1 MIAASSLI
9 RCLIGIASA
18 LETRMNLR
26 QAVLPQFFPAS
37 WLDDA
42 PDVVFSSFPSRI
54 RVGYV
59 TREDGAYS
67 YLMNEQLK
75 LSGLS
80 LEALHSR
87 ALYNLS
93 KLPSGRITFA
103 TVAGGVE
110 GFISSDDN
118 FAAARLLL
126 PAVRAEFTAR
136 LGEEFLA
143 SIPLRDD
150 CFCWSQA
157 QDQDR
162 QSRHAIE
169 ALEDFVSQEY
179 SLTPDILRVTIGGFS
194 LFQEQDLE

>member
-1 MIAASSLI
+1 
-9 RCLIGIASA
+9 
-18 LETRMNLR
+18 MNLR

-42 PDVVFSSFPSRI
+42 PDVVSSSFPSRI

-59 TREDGAYS
+59 TRDDGAYS
-67 YLMNEQLK
+67 YVMNEQLK

-80 LEALHSR
+80 LEALHSC
-87 ALYNLS
+87 ALHNLS

-103 TVAGGVE
+103 TVAGGAE

-118 FAAARLLL
+118 FGAARLLL
-126 PAVRAEFTAR
+126 PAVRAEFAAR

-143 SIPLRDD
+143 TVPHRDD
-150 CFCWSQA
+150 CFCWSHA

-162 QSRHAIE
+162 QSLHAIE
-169 ALEDFVSQEY
+169 ALEDFVSEEY
-179 SLTPDILRVTIGGFS
+179 NLTPDILRVTITGFS
-194 LFQEQDLE
+194 LFKEQHLD